1 MKSKFLILV
10 IVVLAWGPC
19 LFSQKIITLREC
31 YDLAMNTN
39 ALAGEKE
46 AYSLISGLNDNNLS
60 KSWLPT
66 VDAGGSIIYNSS
78 VIDMKN
84 VLGTIPVPGIADLI
98 KPLPHEQ
105 YKLTVDINQ
114 VIYDGG
120 MVRNSK
126 LLEKADLGVNQKQTE
141 SDLYKLRG
149 QINSC
154 YFSLL
159 LIDRQKELLL
169 NYLALLEKRI
179 AAMESALQNDM
190 IIKTDIDVMT
200 SEKIK
205 LQQQIKENETMKNA
219 LIKVLSDLTG
229 TEISQSDSF
238 MVPETAKY
246 TGNEISRPELELLD
260 LRKEQLSAGLK
271 LIESKRMPR
280 AFGFATLG
288 YGNPPGNNFFKDEFE
303 PYFIIGASLKW
314 NILDWN
320 RTKNEKQIVAL
331 RQGIIENRKNDLS
344 DALKRQLETKNAE
357 IENLKSMIG
366 TDTVL
371 INLRKKITSSSES
384 QYKNGTITATEL
396 MNQINSEKQAVINYE
411 IHKINLA
418 MARVEYLNISGKEIE

>member
-1 MKSKFLILV
+1 MAFTWFP
-10 IVVLAWGPC
+10 A
-19 LFSQKIITLREC
+19 LFSQKILTLREC
-31 YDLAMNTN
+31 YDLAMNAN

-46 AYSLISGLNDNNLS
+46 AYSVISGLNDANLS

-66 VDAGGSIIYNSS
+66 VDAGGTILYNSS

-84 VLGTIPVPGIADLI
+84 VLGAIPVPGIADLI

-114 VIYDGG
+114 VLYDGG
-120 MVRNSK
+120 IVRNSR

-149 QINSC
+149 QVNAC

-159 LIDRQKELLL
+159 LIDRQKELLV
-169 NYLALLEKRI
+169 NYLDLVEKRI
-179 AAMESALQNDM
+179 RSMESAFQNDM
-190 IIKTDIDVMT
+190 ITRPDIDVMA

-205 LQQQIKENETMKNA
+205 LQQQIRENETMKIS
-219 LIKVLSDLTG
+219 LMKILSDLTG
-229 TEISQSDSF
+229 TEISQATTF
-238 MVPETAKY
+238 IAPELSLP
-246 TGNEISRPELELLD
+246 GDNNLSRPELELLD

-271 LIESKRMPR
+271 LIGSKRMPK

-288 YGNPPGNNFFKDEFE
+288 YGNPPGNNFFKDQFE
-303 PYFIIGASLKW
+303 PYFIVGASLKW
-314 NILDWN
+314 NIFDWN
-320 RTKNEKQIVAL
+320 KTKNEKQIVAL
-331 RQGIIENRKNDLS
+331 RQDIIENRKNDLS

-357 IENLKSMIG
+357 IENLKSTIG

-371 INLRKKITSSSES
+371 IDLRRKITASSES

-396 MNQINSEKQAVINYE
+396 MNQINSEKQAMINYE
-411 IHKINLA
+411 IHKISLA